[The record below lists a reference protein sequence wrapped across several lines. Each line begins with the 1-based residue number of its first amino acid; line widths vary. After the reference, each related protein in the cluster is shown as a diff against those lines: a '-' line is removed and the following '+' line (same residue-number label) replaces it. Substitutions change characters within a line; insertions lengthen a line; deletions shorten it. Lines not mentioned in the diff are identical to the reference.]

1 MKSILMSVL
10 TFGFILLLV
19 SCAMMSKTPL
29 SCGEVRLLSM
39 DPLGAGVEA
48 NISFA
53 MNVFFDSS
61 GNPNIK
67 KVCFYESGEEPLC
80 FDAPNISY
88 LTLGNKSAFQIWFPA
103 LRAGFHWVECYVEY
117 NRDGQTV
124 KSNVISTGIT
134 PKVRVGG

>member
-1 MKSILMSVL
+1 MKSILMTVL
-10 TFGFILLLV
+10 TFGFVLLLV
-19 SCAMMSKTPL
+19 SCATTSKTPL
-29 SCGEVRLLSM
+29 SPGEVKLLSM

-67 KVCFYESGEEPLC
+67 RVCFYETGEEPLC
-80 FDAPNISY
+80 FGAPDISY
-88 LTLGNKSAFQIWFPA
+88 LTLGNKSAFQVWFPA
-103 LRAGFHWVECYVEY
+103 LRAGFHWVECYVVYIRNGEA
-117 NRDGQTV
+117 V
-124 KSNVISTGIT
+124 KSNVIFTGIT